1 LYQIVDDLL
10 QWGVVCRKPLE
21 RSNEGFLAMAIEVA
35 YIVAAAHAAVK
46 AQVARINDL
55 NIYPVPDGDT
65 GTNMLLTLGSALNE
79 TSGKSYGS
87 PEEASRACARAALM
101 GARGN
106 SGVILSQMIRGAC
119 EVLADRTSLDAE
131 AFAAGLEG
139 ARERAYA
146 SVREPVEGTMLTVI
160 KDAALA
166 AREAAEGGDADL
178 PSVVGTARQAA
189 HDSVRRTPELL
200 DVLREAGVV
209 DAGGLGVA
217 VVLDGV
223 YACVSGQE
231 IEVPEGGDDDVPDL
245 EAIHAQ
251 EEAWGYC
258 TEFLVDGF
266 GGDVEAFKERVY
278 ASGRSVLVVAQDDV
292 VKVHVHTQ
300 DPGAALSYAGSFG
313 RLAGVKVDDMEAQV
327 RSRGPVLRP
336 AVRLGVVAASR
347 GEGNRALLEQMG
359 AVVIEG
365 GQGENP
371 SAADLA
377 AAVEETGAQAVVV
390 LPNNKNVI
398 PTAAQVGELVEAKT
412 HVVPTTNIA
421 AGLAVMVGYDGEGE
435 PDEVVEEMRE
445 ILDSLRVG
453 EVTRS
458 VRDARVGDREVPN
471 GAYIGLLDGDLIAV
485 EDSVRQTALVIARKI
500 VDGDT
505 DVLTLL
511 KGEELSKVDLEE
523 IIDGIRDLDEALE
536 VEAKDGGQPLYPL
549 QMVAE

>member
-10 QWGVVCRKPLE
+10 QWGVVCRKPHE
-21 RSNEGFLAMAIEVA
+21 RSNEGFFAMAIEVA
-35 YIVAAAHAAVK
+35 SMVAAAHAAVK

-55 NIYPVPDGDT
+55 NVYPVPDGDT
-65 GTNMLLTLGSALNE
+65 GTNMLLTLESALSE
-79 TSGKSYGS
+79 TSGKSYAS
-87 PEEASRACARAALM
+87 LEEASRACARAALM

-119 EVLADRTSLDAE
+119 EVLADRRSLDAE
-131 AFAAGLEG
+131 AFVAGLEG
-139 ARERAYA
+139 AKDRAYA

-166 AREAAEGGDADL
+166 ARQAVEGGDSDL
-178 PSVVGTARQAA
+178 PSLLRAARQAA
-189 HDSVRRTPELL
+189 HDSVRRTPEMLA
-200 DVLREAGVV
+200 VLREAGVV

-223 YACVSGQE
+223 YACISGQE
-231 IEVPEGGDDDVPDL
+231 IEVPQADEDDAPDL

-266 GGDVEAFKERVY
+266 EGDVDAFKEHVY

-300 DPGAALSYAGSFG
+300 DPGGALSYAGRFG
-313 RLAGVKVDDMEAQV
+313 RLAGVKVDDMEAQI
-327 RSRGPVLRP
+327 RFREPEERH
-336 AVRLGVVAASR
+336 AARLGVVAASR
-347 GEGNRALLEQMG
+347 GEGNRVLFEQMG

-377 AAVEETGAQAVVV
+377 RAVERTGAHAVVV
-390 LPNNKNVI
+390 LPNNKNIV
-398 PTAAQVGELVEAKT
+398 PTAGQVDGLVEAKT
-412 HVVPTTNIA
+412 YVVPTTNIA
-421 AGLAVMVGYDGEGE
+421 AGLAVMVGYDREGE

-445 ILDSLRVG
+445 ISDSLRVG

-458 VRDARVGDREVPN
+458 VRDARLGEREVAE
-471 GAYIGLLDGDLIAV
+471 GAYLGFLHGDLIAV
-485 EDSVRQTALVIARKI
+485 ESGAYEAALVLAREI
-500 VDGDT
+500 MADDA

-511 KGEELSKVDLEE
+511 KGEELAEAELERILE
-523 IIDGIRDLDEALE
+523 GIRELDDDLE
-536 VEAKDGGQPLYPL
+536 VEARDGGQPLYPL

>member
-1 LYQIVDDLL
+1 LYQIGDDLL
-10 QWGVVCRKPLE
+10 RWGLVCRKSPE

-35 YIVAAAHAAVK
+35 HMVAAAHAAVK

-55 NIYPVPDGDT
+55 NVYPVPDGDT

-87 PEEASRACARAALM
+87 PEEASKACARAALM

-119 EVLADRTSLDAE
+119 EVLSDRRSLDAE
-131 AFAAGLEG
+131 TFAAGLEG

-166 AREAAEGGDADL
+166 AREAAEAGDADL
-178 PSVVGTARQAA
+178 PSVAGAARHAA
-189 HDSVRRTPELL
+189 HESVRRTPELL
-200 DVLREAGVV
+200 DVLRQAGVV

-231 IEVPEGGDDDVPDL
+231 IEVPEGGEDSAPDM

-251 EEAWGYC
+251 EEPWGYC
-258 TEFLVDGF
+258 TEFLVGGF
-266 GGDVEAFKERVY
+266 DGDVEAFKERVY

-313 RLAGVKVDDMEAQV
+313 RLAGVKIDDMEAQV
-327 RSRGPVLRP
+327 RSREPEGGP
-336 AVRLGVVAASR
+336 AARLGVVAASR
-347 GEGNRALLEQMG
+347 GDGNRALFEQMG

-377 AAVEETGAQAVVV
+377 GAVEETGARAVVL
-390 LPNNKNVI
+390 LPNNKNIV

-412 HVVPTTNIA
+412 YVVPTTNIA

-435 PDEVVEEMRE
+435 PDEVIEEMRE
-445 ILDSLRVG
+445 ISDSLRVA
-453 EVTRS
+453 ELTRS
-458 VRDARVGDREVPN
+458 VRDARVGDREVPE
-471 GAYIGLLDGDLIAV
+471 GAYIGFLDGDLIAV
-485 EDSVRQTALVIARKI
+485 ESGVRQAALVIARKI
-500 VDGDT
+500 VDGGPDF
-505 DVLTLL
+505 LTLL
-511 KGEELSKVDLEE
+511 KGDELPEEDLEE
-523 IIDGIRDLDEALE
+523 IMDGIKDLDDTLEIEAR
-536 VEAKDGGQPLYPL
+536 DGGQPLYPL